1 MSLTALLF
9 LLAFSTLCGL
19 AFVRHPFYGLLAYM
33 AAFFLHPPS
42 RWWGQG
48 FLLPIR
54 WSLIASAVTLLAF
67 LIHREKLAKPAIPF
81 LKHGYVKA
89 YIVFVLWMALQT
101 GWALD
106 PAAHLDLLNYY
117 VKFGLVVILIYRCVD
132 SEKYLRMFLWA
143 HVLGCFYF
151 GWIAYSEYTGG
162 RFEDFGGPGLSEANA
177 GAITIVTGTLAASAL
192 FLWVTWREKAAL
204 FAMIPFIVNGLVTTI
219 SRSGFLAVAFGGI
232 LFNLFTPKRFSKRV
246 RLLSGLAAVM
256 FLMLT
261 GPTYWQRM
269 QSMEALGEKVE
280 GVDTGAGRIDIMKA
294 QMLMSAQHPLGC
306 GATCT
311 AVLSKYF
318 LDDSHLTGEGPNR
331 ARASHNTFFTMLVE
345 HGIPGAAFYAFM
357 VLWIF
362 FSIRKLRALVRGK
375 EGFLEV
381 ALPALTSMLGA
392 IFITDMFATYAKFEV
407 RIWFLALLM
416 AALNIATAK
425 QRALARAPAA
435 QTTTPAVPASQPAGL
450 VARSRKVS

>member
-1 MSLTALLF
+1 
-9 LLAFSTLCGL
+9 L
-19 AFVRHPFYGLLAYM
+19 AFVRHPFYGQLAYM

-67 LIHREKLAKPAIPF
+67 FVHRKKLAKPAIPF
-81 LKHGYVKA
+81 FQHGYVKA
-89 YIVFVLWMALQT
+89 YLIFVVWLVLQI

-106 PAAHLDLLNYY
+106 MPAHLDLLNYY
-117 VKFGLVVILIYRCVD
+117 VKFFLVIVLIYYCVD
-132 SEKYLRMFLWA
+132 TEEHLRMFLWA

-151 GWIAYSEYTGG
+151 GWIAYNEYTGG

-177 GAITIVTGTLAASAL
+177 GAITIVTGTLAASTL
-192 FLWVTWREKAAL
+192 FIWGTWREKAAL

-219 SRSGFLAVAFGGI
+219 SRSGFLAVSFGGI
-232 LFNLFTPKRFSKRV
+232 LYNLFTPKRFSKRV
-246 RLLSGLAAVM
+246 RLLSGLAVVL

-261 GPTYWQRM
+261 GPSYWQRM
-269 QSMEALGEKVE
+269 QSMEALGDKVE

-294 QMLMSAQHPLGC
+294 QIEMSAAHPFGC

-311 AVLSKYF
+311 AVLSKEY
-318 LDDSHLTGEGPNR
+318 LDDSQLTGEGANR

-345 HGIPGAAFYAFM
+345 HGLPGAAFYAFM
-357 VLWIF
+357 VLWILGGV
-362 FSIRKLRALVRGK
+362 RKLRGIVRGK

-381 ALPALTSMLGA
+381 ALPALASILGA

-425 QRALARAPAA
+425 QRALAKA
-435 QTTTPAVPASQPAGL
+435 AVPAQTAQTAQPAGAL
-450 VARSRKVS
+450 PQSQPQPARLIAHRRHGGHR